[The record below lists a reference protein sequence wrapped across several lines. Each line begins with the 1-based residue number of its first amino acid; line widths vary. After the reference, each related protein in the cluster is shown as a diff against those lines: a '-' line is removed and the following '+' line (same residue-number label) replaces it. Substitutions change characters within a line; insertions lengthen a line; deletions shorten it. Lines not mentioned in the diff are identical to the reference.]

1 MSDYLPGRRVRTRGE
16 VLIKTAVTL
25 AVLSGGMLAIRSQ
38 VTDDDGRRM
47 LAMASVLVP
56 MLYISYMRDRAR
68 RFSRA
73 LGLAAQRLHQGN
85 VASAEQD
92 FAAIAAKFRW
102 PRALGR
108 LAGYNRALALMRIGK
123 LADATE
129 QLIVVDR
136 GGGVLRVDGAIA
148 STLAYLHALRGN
160 AELAETWLAEAKR
173 RDAKFSVGPFAYT
186 LPGLALAIRQDDAE
200 TLLGELSDRW
210 TEAENTLKGERMR
223 PLRVLRAFGV
233 AQTTTVR
240 DAGQVAAILAPLH
253 GVKAGE
259 LAYLGAEWPELEQF
273 IRTNLAA

>member
-1 MSDYLPGRRVRTRGE
+1 MSDYLPGRRVRTRAE
-16 VLIKTAVTL
+16 VLLETAALLVGFS
-25 AVLSGGMLAIRSQ
+25 AAMFAIRSQ
-38 VTDDDGRRM
+38 VHDDDARRL
-47 LAMASVLVP
+47 LAIAGIAGPLAYVQ
-56 MLYISYMRDRAR
+56 IMRDRAR

-85 VASAEQD
+85 TAAAEQD
-92 FAAIAAKFRW
+92 FAAIARRFRR

-123 LADATE
+123 LADATA
-129 QLIVVDR
+129 QLIEVDR

-160 AELAETWLAEAKR
+160 AELAATWLAEAKR

-186 LPGLALAIRQDDAE
+186 LPALALAIRNDDAE

-233 AQTTTVR
+233 AQTSSVR

-259 LAYLGAEWPELEQF
+259 LAYLGAEWPALETF
-273 IRTNLAA
+273 IRAHLAA